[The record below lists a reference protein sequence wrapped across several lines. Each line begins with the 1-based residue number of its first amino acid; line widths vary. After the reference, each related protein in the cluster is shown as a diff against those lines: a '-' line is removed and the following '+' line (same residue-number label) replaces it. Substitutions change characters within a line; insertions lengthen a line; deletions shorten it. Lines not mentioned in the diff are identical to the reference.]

1 MSRATPDPLKSLP
14 KSNEFKGVSESKWPK
29 VGTLIIGCM
38 FGNLDIADTYEDSK
52 LYAKLSKE
60 HPEGHVILNQQEKL
74 ILKSG
79 LTYECRILQEFWKYY
94 FL

>member
-1 MSRATPDPLKSLP
+1 
-14 KSNEFKGVSESKWPK
+14 
-29 VGTLIIGCM
+29 M

-79 LTYECRILQEFWKYY
+79 LTYECRILQEF
-94 FL
+94 